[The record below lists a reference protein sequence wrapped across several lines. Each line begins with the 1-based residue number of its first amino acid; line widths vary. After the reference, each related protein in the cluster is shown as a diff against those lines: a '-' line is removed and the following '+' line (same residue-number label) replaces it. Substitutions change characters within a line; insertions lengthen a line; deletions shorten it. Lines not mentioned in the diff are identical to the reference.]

1 MTTTTI
7 RELITALEAQ
17 AKELGDDTLVAV
29 YDEYTAN
36 EGYGYT
42 EQDLYLNPDL
52 TYDKTNKILFL

>member
-7 RELITALEAQ
+7 RELINILEAQ
-17 AKELGDDTLVAV
+17 AKELGEDTLVAV

-42 EQDLYLNPDL
+42 EQDLYLDPDP
-52 TYDKTNKILFL
+52 TYNKTNRILFL